1 MAEGNIVS
9 TSLVPVDRP
18 KSDSAKSRFSDGG
31 DFAKVLNQSGLLKPL
46 KDMMRNVSSIADFVK
61 AQNKFNE
68 WSKEENSDTN
78 GETLPKE
85 TVVGIASDIKQL
97 VSAVTANLN
106 VQPQDLTMDAIRYD
120 LQSWF
125 KEMKWKNKKED
136 KWRTAVHDTL
146 ESMQK
151 SGLLKT
157 LFLLVTVG
165 VVALIT
171 KVGLAV
177 KSFFVL
183 ASGITKALRVIERIP
198 LIGKAVTPIAEM
210 FGFATGKLGT
220 LSKMFELLPGKF
232 LTKLAPIFKFFGMG
246 ARFMKAIPVLG
257 WVITGIMALVDGVKG
272 FLNAD
277 AITGKIADFGDK
289 MVAAL
294 SSILSGF
301 TLGLIDTKTIAKVIE
316 PLNILFNSLKEQFD
330 SYINVIDSVV
340 GYFKGTKSMDDV
352 VDSLGGYIKTMF
364 MTSIKIAFI
373 SLPKTA
379 VSVILWALKTSLVS
393 IPKFVID
400 FMASVTKKIFGEGV
414 LYKALTNLSDKF
426 SKIGSIF
433 DSVGTKVD
441 KFFEFVKTL
450 PNKIYLAMV
459 SLFDLIGYAIDKFVK
474 FVKTLPR
481 IISSIVVKIKNSF
494 VGIWKSITGVLSE
507 VVGKLKSVLVGVIDM
522 VISVF
527 AELPA
532 KLLDSVKN
540 VVSVIAS
547 VFSGI
552 PSMLMN
558 EMKSVSRSVPGAA
571 WLLEKVSS
579 VIAGNHSSAN
589 DIKLEQEETQTDNG
603 KEMSEVVVPTEKK
616 DNKEAVDAM
625 KEQSDLLQKMVNI
638 NEQMYNRMMPQ
649 TVVAFN

>member
-1 MAEGNIVS
+1 MADGNMVS
-9 TSLVPVDRP
+9 TSLVPVERP
-18 KSDSAKSRFSDGG
+18 KADSVKSRFSDGG

-61 AQNKFNE
+61 AQTKFNE
-68 WSKEENSDTN
+68 WSKKEKKEDNK
-78 GETLPKE
+78 ETLPKE
-85 TVVGIASDIKQL
+85 TKVDITSDIKQV

-106 VQPQDLTMDAIRYD
+106 VQSQDLTLGAIRYD
-120 LQSWF
+120 MQSWF
-125 KEMKWKNKKED
+125 KEMKWKNKVES
-136 KWRTAVHDTL
+136 KWRTAIQGTL

-183 ASGITKALRVIERIP
+183 ASGITKALKVIERIP
-198 LIGKAVTPIAEM
+198 IIGKLVSPITKM
-210 FGFATGKLGT
+210 FGFLTGKLGSV
-220 LSKMFELLPGKF
+220 SKMFDVLPGKF
-232 LTKLAPIFKFFGMG
+232 LTKLAPVFKFFGMG
-246 ARFMKAIPVLG
+246 AKFAKAIPVLG
-257 WVITGIMALVDGVKG
+257 WVITGIMALIDGIKG

-277 AITGKIADFGDK
+277 EITGKISTFGDK

-330 SYINVIDSVV
+330 SFIGVIDSVV

-379 VSVILWALKTSLVS
+379 VKVILWSLKTSLVG
-393 IPKFVID
+393 IPKFILD
-400 FMASVTKKIFGEGV
+400 FMASVTKKVFGEGV
-414 LYKALTNLSDKF
+414 IYNLITTLSGYF
-426 SKIGSIF
+426 SKLGDVFDFFGS
-433 DSVGTKVD
+433 VVD
-441 KFFEFVKTL
+441 KFFNWLGNLQGK
-450 PNKIYLAMV
+450 
-459 SLFDLIGYAIDKFVK
+459 
-474 FVKTLPR
+474 
-481 IISSIVVKIKNSF
+481 ISSVVLRVKKAF
-494 VGIWKSITGVLSE
+494 EGIWESLSGI
-507 VVGKLKSVLVGVIDM
+507 VSGIAGKLKSALSGVFDTLV
-522 VISVF
+522 
-527 AELPA
+527 
-532 KLLDSVKN
+532 
-540 VVSVIAS
+540 S
-547 VFSGI
+547 VFSDIPSKLIGSVSGIVSGIASAFAGI
-552 PSMLMN
+552 PAMIMN
-558 EMKSVSRSVPGAA
+558 EMKSAAKSVPGAG
-571 WLLEKVSS
+571 WIMDKVSS
-579 VIAGNHSSAN
+579 AIVGNSAPT
-589 DIKLEQEETQTDNG
+589 KELKVEQEEVQTDNG
-603 KEMSEVVVPTEKK
+603 KEMENATAPVDKK
-616 DNKEAVDAM
+616 DNKETSDFM
-625 KEQSDLLQKMVNI
+625 KVQNELLQKMVSI